1 MRYIFN
7 HDDYYHTFKGQL
19 HHGPSDHQRS
29 YQSGDGFGSILRGLG
44 RYVLPVVKRYVLP
57 HGKNAL
63 LSTISDI
70 AENGDSNSVKQ
81 ALKKRGLGLIRN
93 IGTDLAKSV
102 LTRQTGAGISSRTAR
117 GRHTGTTVTKTSKRS
132 SQLAAKSRNPKK
144 KNSKRSK
151 LDIFS

>member
-1 MRYIFN
+1 M
-7 HDDYYHTFKGQL
+7 
-19 HHGPSDHQRS
+19 
-29 YQSGDGFGSILRGLG
+29 
-44 RYVLPVVKRYVLP
+44 PVVKRYVLP

-102 LTRQTGAGISSRTAR
+102 LTRQTGAGILSPTAR
-117 GRHTGTTVTKTSKRS
+117 GRHTGTTVTKISKRS